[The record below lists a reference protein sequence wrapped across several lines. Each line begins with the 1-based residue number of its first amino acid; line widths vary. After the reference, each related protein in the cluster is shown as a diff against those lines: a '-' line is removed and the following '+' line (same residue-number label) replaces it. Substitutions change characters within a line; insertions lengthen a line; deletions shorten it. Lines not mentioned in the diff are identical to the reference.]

1 MTNPVRSRTSA
12 RFEAEVQQHFTN
24 TVASLVGID
33 NPQSAEQVLAAVD
46 AKLAT
51 KTPTPAA
58 AQLSAEDALYAAAWG
73 SSAADPANIAD
84 VLSDDDLEKLA
95 GWS

>member
-12 RFEAEVQQHFTN
+12 RFGAEVQQHFTN

-33 NPQSAEQVLAAVD
+33 NPQSAEQVLAAFD
-46 AKLAT
+46 AKLAA
-51 KTPTPAA
+51 KTPAPAA
-58 AQLSAEDALYAAAWG
+58 EQISAEDALYAAAWG
-73 SSAADPANIAD
+73 SSDADDVPDAAA
-84 VLSDDDLEKLA
+84 VSDDELEKLA